1 MGRGGGFSL
10 FFVAFKFF
18 LFFLFYVMTQ
28 NVVVVGGGWVG
39 GGGLWQHSHPLS
51 QFAVHSHH
59 NKMPH
64 VCEGSILQSHSAL
77 AFSSAPEPGSTVHGG
92 DRVCERL
99 LRGLL
104 AADQPVPVRC
114 ALAPAAQPLQIRFHA
129 GRGRR
134 GEEPRVQSAG
144 LCYVGFCVFGLG
156 TLWQKT
162 NKL

>member
-1 MGRGGGFSL
+1 MGEGS
-10 FFVAFKFF
+10 FFFF
-18 LFFLFYVMTQ
+18 LLLNSFFSSSFFYVMTQ
-28 NVVVVGGGWVG
+28 NVVVGCLFLFW

-64 VCEGSILQSHSAL
+64 VCEGSILRSHSAL

-92 DRVCERL
+92 DGVCERL

-134 GEEPRVQSAG
+134 GEEPGVQSAG
-144 LCYVGFCVFGLG
+144 LCYVFFCVFGLG
-156 TLWQKT
+156 TLWGKNTQ
-162 NKL
+162 L